1 MSFWRVIKYRNWCWI
16 LHIFVMILLMFSCNC
31 SKLRK
36 QNSYLS
42 KIQTLANYHLFNQF
56 WGEEENHNKY
66 STPISIFDDP
76 PKWHDTHI
84 KVRSFSSYRCI
95 NQSSFK
101 RLTNKKAKVWIH
113 APEKRGNLTS
123 KVFLTKYTLFA
134 YFKIQKKYSKLIK
147 KNQAFLLLLRIW
159 DKNQ

>member
-1 MSFWRVIKYRNWCWI
+1 MSFRQVIKYRNWCWI

-42 KIQTLANYHLFNQF
+42 KIQTLANYHFFYQF
-56 WGEEENHNKY
+56 WGEEKKHNKY
-66 STPISIFDDP
+66 STPILIFDDP
-76 PKWHDTHI
+76 TKWHDTHI

-95 NQSSFK
+95 NQSSFE

-123 KVFLTKYTLFA
+123 KVDYYSLSNKIYIVRLFHDSE
-134 YFKIQKKYSKLIK
+134 KIL
-147 KNQAFLLLLRIW
+147 
-159 DKNQ
+159 